1 MQLPIYLDNHA
12 TTPCDPQVMEAM
24 QPFFTK
30 FFGNPS
36 SRHHVFGAQAGEA
49 IEVAREQVA
58 SLIGAAPKEI
68 IFTGCATESNNL
80 AIRGLIEGAG
90 KSQRHVIT
98 AATEHHSVLESCKHL
113 ERLGYQMTVLPV
125 DRYGLVDL
133 QKLREA
139 FRPDTVLVSIMM
151 ANNEIGTIAP
161 MAEIAKIAHEH
172 GTLLHSDLA
181 QAAGKIPIDVKK
193 LGVDLASIAA
203 HKIYGPKG
211 VGALYIRSGAP
222 SIRLTTQMFGGGQER
237 QMRSGTYNVPGIVGL
252 GKAAQLCQ
260 ELMKEEAAR
269 IERLR
274 NLLFNSIKEAL
285 PEVVLNGHPT
295 QRLPGNLN
303 ISLPGIESEDILTA
317 FRKEIAI
324 SSGAAC
330 TSASSEPS
338 HVLRAIGLQ
347 KELIHCSLRFGIGR
361 FNNEEEIIYA
371 AKRLNEDGRRVREHN

>member
-12 TTPCDPQVMEAM
+12 TTPCDPQVVEAM
-24 QPFFTK
+24 LPYFTK

-80 AIRGLIEGAG
+80 AIRGLIEALG

-113 ERLGYQMTVLPV
+113 ERLGHHLTVLPV
-125 DRYGLVDL
+125 DRDGLIDL
-133 QKLREA
+133 EK
-139 FRPDTVLVSIMM
+139 FRDVFWPNTVLVSIMM

-161 MAEIAKIAHEH
+161 IEEIAKITHAH
-172 GTLLHSDLA
+172 GALLHSDLS
-181 QAAGKIPIDVKK
+181 QAAGKIPINVNK
-193 LGVDLASIAA
+193 LGIDLASIAA

-222 SIRLTTQMFGGGQER
+222 AIRLNPQMLGGGQER
-237 QMRSGTYNVPGIVGL
+237 QMRSGTYNVAGIVGL

-260 ELMKEEAAR
+260 ELMKEEATR
-269 IERLR
+269 IEMLR
-274 NLLFNSIKEAL
+274 DFMFNSMNKAL

-303 ISLPGIESEDILTA
+303 ISLPGIESEKILNA

-347 KELIHCSLRFGIGR
+347 RELIHCSLRFGIGR
-361 FNNEEEIIYA
+361 FNTIEEVIYA
-371 AKRLNEDGRRVREHN
+371 AKRLNEETLRIREHN

>member
-12 TTPCDPQVMEAM
+12 TTPCDPQVVEAM
-24 QPFFTK
+24 PPYFTK

-80 AIRGLIEGAG
+80 AIRGLIEATG
-90 KSQRHVIT
+90 KSRRHVIT
-98 AATEHHSVLESCKHL
+98 AATEHNSVLESCKHL
-113 ERLGYQMTVLPV
+113 ERLGHRLTVVPV

-133 QKLREA
+133 QKLQDA
-139 FRPDTVLVSIMM
+139 FRPETILVSIMM

-161 MAEIAKIAHEH
+161 IAEIAAIAHER
-172 GTLLHSDLA
+172 GALLHSDLA
-181 QAAGKIPIDVKK
+181 QATGKIPIDVKA

-203 HKIYGPKG
+203 HKIYAPKG
-211 VGALYIRSGAP
+211 VSALYIRSGVP
-222 SIRLTTQMFGGGQER
+222 SIRLSAQILGGGQER
-237 QMRSGTYNVPGIVGL
+237 QMRSGTYNVPGIAGL

-260 ELMKEEAAR
+260 ELMKDEATR

-303 ISLPGIESEDILTA
+303 ISLPGIESEKILNS

-361 FNNEEEIIYA
+361 FNTEEEIIYA
-371 AKRLNEDGRRVREHN
+371 AKRLDEERQRIRKQN